1 MFSLGVV
8 LFPDNIIVTAVWKS
22 LADQSREPRTIA
34 YAQRLVTVT
43 DWIFTLSGVVLILV
57 GRVVSPAKL
66 LRLIDFILPA
76 ATALGLFPGVG
87 RAAAGHRQGHRK
99 RKQIYH
105 GIADH
110 TLQRVRA
117 KQHEDKL
124 ANLAEYGSKP
134 PGDIAAQPQPAL
146 EQRGNDCFAGTDD
159 DHETHGCVSFFSEPG
174 RRPTLNPALY
184 DHVEW
189 RFVKSTRR
197 N

>member
-76 ATALGLFPGVG
+76 ATALGLS
-87 RAAAGHRQGHRK
+87 
-99 RKQIYH
+99 
-105 GIADH
+105 
-110 TLQRVRA
+110 L
-117 KQHEDKL
+117 EL
-124 ANLAEYGSKP
+124 AV
-134 PGDIAAQPQPAL
+134 PQPA
-146 EQRGNDCFAGTDD
+146 TDKV
-159 DHETHGCVSFFSEPG
+159 TASVSRFIMGSPITPCSASAPSSMKINLPTWLSTG
-174 RRPTLNPALY
+174 ASRRATSPLNPNQRSSKEGMIALLALTMIMK
-184 DHVEW
+184 
-189 RFVKSTRR
+189 RTAASPSFPSRGAGR
-197 N
+197 P